1 MEKEPKRKKTVRAQK
16 TERKAV
22 KKAKPVAK
30 KQTRAAKSATS
41 KKKISAP
48 KPAANKQKTTKKKAL
63 KKAKSPVK
71 KKVATKKV
79 STKKTTKMAEKPVKA
94 KVTAKRVSAKQK
106 AIAVKKPE
114 TNELVKAKREIS
126 AERMHPVIP
135 RKILPMEYGED
146 KVTLMTV
153 DPWKLFAYWEIKKST
168 VSRIRGTLV
177 IRVYDVT
184 GISNFDGKNAG
195 IVFDIPI
202 FGRIGDS
209 YIGAGPGRDFIIDIG
224 IISQSKVFIMFAR
237 SNRVS
242 TPALKVSEKEGAVP
256 SEIFE
261 SAPRVG
267 Y

>member
-1 MEKEPKRKKTVRAQK
+1 MEKKPKTKKVVKAKKTEK
-16 TERKAV
+16 KAV

-30 KQTRAAKSATS
+30 KQTKTAKPATS
-41 KKKISAP
+41 KKKTE
-48 KPAANKQKTTKKKAL
+48 KT
-63 KKAKSPVK
+63 AK
-71 KKVATKKV
+71 
-79 STKKTTKMAEKPVKA
+79 KKTTPKAAKKTAKKAEKPVKEKLAA
-94 KVTAKRVSAKQK
+94 KKVSAKK
-106 AIAVKKPE
+106 TAIVVKKPE
-114 TNELVKAKREIS
+114 TKALVKVKRKIPE
-126 AERMHPVIP
+126 ERMYPVIT
-135 RKILPMEYGED
+135 RKTLPMEYGED

-224 IISQSKVFIMFAR
+224 IISQSKEFVMFAR

>member
-1 MEKEPKRKKTVRAQK
+1 MKKEPKIKKAVEAKKTEKKTV
-16 TERKAV
+16 
-22 KKAKPVAK
+22 KKVKPVAK
-30 KQTRAAKSATS
+30 KQTKTAKPATS
-41 KKKISAP
+41 KKKTEKTAKKKTTP
-48 KPAANKQKTTKKKAL
+48 TAVKKTTKK
-63 KKAKSPVK
+63 
-71 KKVATKKV
+71 
-79 STKKTTKMAEKPVKA
+79 AEKPVKEKVAA
-94 KVTAKRVSAKQK
+94 KKVSA
-106 AIAVKKPE
+106 KKPE
-114 TNELVKAKREIS
+114 TKAMVKVKGKIFE
-126 AERMHPVIP
+126 ERMYPVIT
-135 RKILPMEYGED
+135 RKTLPMEYGED

-224 IISQSKVFIMFAR
+224 IISQSKEFIMFAR

-242 TPALKVSEKEGAVP
+242 TPALKVSEKEGAVH